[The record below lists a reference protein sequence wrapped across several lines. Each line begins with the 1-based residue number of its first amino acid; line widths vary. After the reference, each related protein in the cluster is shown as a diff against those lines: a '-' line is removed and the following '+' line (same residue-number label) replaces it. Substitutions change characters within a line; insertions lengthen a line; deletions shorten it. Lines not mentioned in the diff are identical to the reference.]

1 MVCVVWVLFVCFVL
15 FPPPP
20 PPQDFV
26 ARHMHTYIS
35 IKFARL
41 QNWELVLQNEGHS
54 LLPAQIRD
62 GFCSLA
68 GGMATSFTVFSF

>member
-1 MVCVVWVLFVCFVL
+1 
-15 FPPPP
+15 
-20 PPQDFV
+20 
-26 ARHMHTYIS
+26 MHTYIS